1 MWQNILVTIKIN
13 FTCQFGPWGAQMF
26 VQIFCW
32 MFLWRCFWMS
42 LTLKSKDWLKP
53 MALPNVMGLSQSAE
67 SLHATKVD
75 SHLNK
80 SFPGGTSIREP
91 ANAGD
96 IRDMGSAPGSGRS
109 PGEGH
114 GNAFQYSCLGNL
126 KDRREWGATVYKLAV
141 SDMSERLSKHIR
153 IRGSSFHLY
162 FFPCLW
168 TWTETVTL
176 PGFWACQF
184 QTRSK
189 QSAFLDFYFANW
201 RS

>member
-1 MWQNILVTIKIN
+1 MQFNWEKHLSFLIIIPVSHKCSLKNILSLWQNILVTIKIN

-32 MFLWRCFWMS
+32 VFLWRCFWMS

-67 SLHATKVD
+67 SLHASKVD

-96 IRDMGSAPGSGRS
+96 VRDMGSPLGRED
-109 PGEGH
+109 PLE
-114 GNAFQYSCLGNL
+114 
-126 KDRREWGATVYKLAV
+126 KDMTTHFSILAWGI
-141 SDMSERLSKHIR
+141 SR
-153 IRGSSFHLY
+153 
-162 FFPCLW
+162 
-168 TWTETVTL
+168 TEENGGL
-176 PGFWACQF
+176 QSISLQS
-184 QTRSK
+184 QTRLRDLAST
-189 QSAFLDFYFANW
+189 FE
-201 RS
+201 